1 MLTSD
6 HLILVELHKGGSS
19 RVKKLLGE
27 IVGGESTGK
36 RAGTAEE
43 LAATG
48 KPVVGY
54 LCNPLTWY
62 LSLWQ
67 QGCAGKGDL
76 HKRLTDPERWEQ
88 LRSRRAAR
96 PAKATSRPGML
107 DIPAEWGADHAK
119 TAWYGDAE
127 DPEAFRAW
135 LKAILATRSIRRLV
149 DSGYANSPI
158 NKLGGLMTYQL
169 FVSLVCGA
177 DTLDKSIDTPEALE
191 ALGATNAITRLFI
204 RAESVAADL
213 HQVLE
218 SLGIALTEAQR
229 SAIDGVKERGQA
241 DAKAI
246 QRFYDVPSLRMVAK
260 RDELISKLFG
270 YTAPTVP
277 ADEVPKKPKKGDDAA
292 SDKTAQ
298 KKKTKGDAAQ
308 KQQAREAR
316 QAKKASALQ
325 AAKDPAA
332 VTSAGATKKAKAPGA
347 KAGAAS
353 GKPKAEKLARKQGK
367 PQKAGK
373 AQKVSAESDE
383 E

>member
-1 MLTSD
+1 MLTSN

-36 RAGTAEE
+36 RAGTADE
-43 LAATG
+43 LAAAG

-76 HKRLTDPERWEQ
+76 HKRLTDPAKWEQ
-88 LRSRRAAR
+88 LRSRRASR

-127 DPEAFRAW
+127 NPEAFRTW

-158 NKLGGLMTYQL
+158 HKLGGLMTYQL
-169 FVSLVCGA
+169 FVSLVRGA
-177 DTLDKSIDTPEALE
+177 DTIDKSIDTPEALE

-218 SLGIALTEAQR
+218 ALGIALTEAQR

-246 QRFYDVPSLRMVAK
+246 RRFYDVPSLRMVAK

-270 YTAPTVP
+270 YTAPTVS
-277 ADEVPKKPKKGDDAA
+277 ADELPKKSKGDKAPT
-292 SDKTAQ
+292 DKAAQ

-308 KQQAREAR
+308 KQQARESR
-316 QAKKASALQ
+316 QAKKASAAQ
-325 AAKDPAA
+325 AANDPAA
-332 VTSAGATKKAKAPGA
+332 ATSAGPTKKAGVAGA
-347 KAGAAS
+347 KSGAAS
-353 GKPKAEKLARKQGK
+353 SEPKAEKQARKQRK
-367 PQKAGK
+367 PRKTGK
-373 AQKVSAESDE
+373 AQKAGADSDE